1 MLTAIFDTDSINP
14 LDISFAAAQW
24 ADGGNSSD
32 LAGNN
37 LKIVVDDDGFGN
49 SAISIDVS
57 DIYLS
62 ENTVLSESSFTLVTD
77 ESSLALKAVSD
88 DGSITIDLSN
98 SNFTSGDLNF
108 IDQLDALTSG
118 PDDTGGETG

>member
-1 MLTAIFDTDSINP
+1 MGWELRSKALHDSIGNDVLTAIFDTDSLNP
-14 LDISFAAAQW
+14 LDISFVAAQW

-62 ENTVLSESSFTLVTD
+62 ENTVLSESSFTRND

-98 SNFTSGDLNF
+98 STNSRLGISNFY
-108 IDQLDALTSG
+108 
-118 PDDTGGETG
+118 